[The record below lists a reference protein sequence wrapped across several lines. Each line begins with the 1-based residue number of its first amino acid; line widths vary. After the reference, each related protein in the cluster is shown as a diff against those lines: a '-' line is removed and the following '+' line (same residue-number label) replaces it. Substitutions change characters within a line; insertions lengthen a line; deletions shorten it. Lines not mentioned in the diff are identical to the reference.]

1 MTQRDAERDTSAHGR
16 IDAAGSSPRPAGL
29 HPADLRA
36 AALRALAADSFDVLV
51 IGGGATGTGC
61 AVDAA
66 SRGYR
71 TALIERGDFAKGT
84 SSRSTK
90 IVHGGVRYLAQ
101 MNLSL
106 VYEALHERGIM
117 MRNAPHLVR
126 NLRFVVPR
134 YTFWEGPFYGSGL
147 KLYELLAGRESFGP
161 SRMLSFEETIE
172 AIPNVNR
179 EGLMGGVEYHDGQFD
194 DARMALSLAMTA
206 ADHAAT
212 VLNYC
217 RCKALMKDS
226 AGRVCGALVVD
237 EESGAELEV
246 RARVVIN
253 ACGVWA
259 DELRRMDIS
268 AAAVRVEPAQ
278 GSHIVLPKEFQP
290 SDRAIM
296 VPHTDDG
303 RVLFAI
309 PWHGVLV
316 VGTTDLPRE
325 HADVEP
331 HPGPDE
337 IEFILRN
344 AERYLARRPA
354 TGDILSVFAGLRPLV
369 RAAEGEAT
377 KNLSRSHTV
386 LTSPNGLV
394 TIIGG
399 KWTTYRKMAEDAID
413 LASEVGGLAPSAC
426 VTGALE
432 VHGAMEANDPAL
444 PAADWSRV
452 YGADWARVE
461 ALARE
466 LPGGA
471 ERIHPRLPHTRAAV
485 VFAARNEMARTVEDV
500 LSRRTRALLL
510 DARAALECAGLV
522 AGVLAHEL
530 GRTGSWQGDQEAAF
544 ARLARGY
551 LPGHAT
557 SGSVRE

>member
-1 MTQRDAERDTSAHGR
+1 MTDTA
-16 IDAAGSSPRPAGL
+16 
-29 HPADLRA
+29 RA
-36 AALRALAADSFDVLV
+36 ANMRALADEAFDVLV

-61 AVDAA
+61 AVDSA

-101 MNLSL
+101 MNLNL

-194 DARMALSLAMTA
+194 DARMALALAMTA
-206 ADHAAT
+206 ADHGAT
-212 VLNYC
+212 VVNYV
-217 RCKALMKDS
+217 RCASLLKDG
-226 AGRVCGALVVD
+226 AGRVCGAQVVD
-237 EESGAELEV
+237 EESGSQFAV
-246 RARVVIN
+246 RARVVVN
-253 ACGVWA
+253 ACGVWT
-259 DELRRMDIS
+259 DEIRRMDVPK
-268 AAAVRVEPAQ
+268 AVVRVEPAQ
-278 GSHIVLPKEFQP
+278 GSHVVLPREVQP

-316 VGTTDLPRE
+316 VGTTDLPRDN
-325 HADVEP
+325 AAVEP
-331 HPGPDE
+331 HPGADE
-337 IEFILRN
+337 VEFILRN
-344 AERYLARRPA
+344 AERYLARRP
-354 TGDILSVFAGLRPLV
+354 GQSDILSIFAGLRPLV
-369 RAAEGEAT
+369 RAAQGEAT
-377 KNLSRSHTV
+377 KNISRSHTV

-399 KWTTYRKMAEDAID
+399 KWTTYRKMAEDAMD
-413 LASEVGGLAPSAC
+413 LASEVGGLTPVAC
-426 VTGALE
+426 HTSGLE
-432 VHGAMEANDPAL
+432 VHGALPATDPAM
-444 PAADWSRV
+444 PTADWARV
-452 YGADWARVE
+452 YGADWPRVQ
-461 ALARE
+461 ALQAQM
-466 LPGGA
+466 PGGA

-485 VFAARNEMARTVEDV
+485 AFAARHEMARTVEDV

-510 DARAALECAGLV
+510 DARASLECAGEV
-522 AGVLAHEL
+522 AAILAAEL
-530 GRTGSWQGDQEAAF
+530 GRSGAWQGEQQATF
-544 ARLARGY
+544 TQLARGY
-551 LPGHAT
+551 LPGPTGALT
-557 SGSVRE
+557 VRE